1 MQWLS
6 EYGLFLAEAVTV
18 VVAIGAIILMI
29 VRARHGDSVER
40 EARLKIRPWHERM
53 QHLQRELGQAGLE
66 DAERTANA
74 KARAKK
80 EKQEAKSLKKALKAK
95 AKRKPSDDVQDQD
108 STAGRRVFVLDFVGD
123 IKATG
128 VESLAEQ
135 VTALE
140 GVLTDKDEVV
150 LRLESG
156 GGLVHA
162 YGLAAAQLD
171 RLRAAGAR
179 LTITVDK
186 VAASGGYMMACAADH
201 VVAAPFAVIGSIGV
215 VAQVPNVHRLLKK
228 HDVDVEI
235 LTAGRYKRTLT
246 MLGEN
251 TEEGREKFLSDLART
266 HDLFKQHV
274 GSRRPQLDVE
284 AVSQGDIWYGSEA
297 IAIGLIDEVGT
308 SQALLAGYL
317 KQDLKIFEVSLEKPR
332 RMMDRFGKG
341 MTLSLDR
348 VLDRVLERNVE
359 SRWQQ
364 H

>member
-29 VRARHGDSVER
+29 VRARHGDSGER

-95 AKRKPSDDVQDQD
+95 AKRKPSDDVQEQD
-108 STAGRRVFVLDFVGD
+108 STSGRRVFVLDFVGD

-341 MTLSLDR
+341 VTLSLDR

>member
-1 MQWLS
+1 MQWIS
-6 EYGLFLAEAVTV
+6 AYGLFLAEAITV
-18 VVAIGAIILMI
+18 VVAIGVI
-29 VRARHGDSVER
+29 VLLIARARHGDGGER
-40 EARLKIRPWHERM
+40 EAKLKIRPWHERM
-53 QHLQRELGQAGLE
+53 KGYQRELSQAGLE
-66 DAERTANA
+66 DAEYVANE
-74 KARAKK
+74 KARAKQH
-80 EKQEAKSLKKALKAK
+80 KQEAKLLKKTLKAK
-95 AKRKPSDDVQDQD
+95 AKSDGKSSVDT
-108 STAGRRVFVLDFVGD
+108 TARTSGRRAFVLDFVGD

-135 VTALE
+135 ITALE
-140 GVLTDKDEVV
+140 GVLGEKDEVI

-171 RLRAAGAR
+171 RLRASGAR

-251 TEEGREKFLSDLART
+251 SEEGREKFLSDLART
-266 HDLFKQHV
+266 HELFKQHV

-297 IAIGLIDEVGT
+297 IEIGLIDEVGT
-308 SQALLAGYL
+308 SQTLLARYL
-317 KQDLKIFEVSLEKPR
+317 KEDVKVFEVSLEKPR
-332 RMMDRFGKG
+332 RVMDRFGKG
-341 MTLSLDR
+341 VTLSLDR
-348 VLDRVLERNVE
+348 VLDRVLERNAE
-359 SRWQQ
+359 SRWHQQ
-364 H
+364 

>member
-29 VRARHGDSVER
+29 VRARHGGSGER

-341 MTLSLDR
+341 VTLSLDR

>member
-1 MQWLS
+1 MQWIS
-6 EYGLFLAEAVTV
+6 AYGLFLAQAITV
-18 VVAIGAIILMI
+18 VVAIGAIILII
-29 VRARHGDSVER
+29 VRARQGDGGER
-40 EARLKIRPWHERM
+40 EAKLKIRPWNERM
-53 QHLQRELGQAGLE
+53 KAYQRELSQAGLE
-66 DAERTANA
+66 DAEYAANE
-74 KARAKK
+74 KARAKQH
-80 EKQEAKSLKKALKAK
+80 KQEAKVLKKALKAK
-95 AKRKPSDDVQDQD
+95 AKSGDKS
-108 STAGRRVFVLDFVGD
+108 STDATVHGNGRRAFVLDFVGD

-135 VTALE
+135 ITALE
-140 GVLTDKDEVV
+140 GVLGEKDEVV

-171 RLRAAGAR
+171 RLRASGAR

-201 VVAAPFAVIGSIGV
+201 VIAAPFAVIGSIGV

-251 TEEGREKFLSDLART
+251 SEEGREKFLSDLART
-266 HDLFKQHV
+266 HELFKQHV
-274 GSRRPQLDVE
+274 GSRRPQLDVD

-297 IAIGLIDEVGT
+297 IDIGLIDEVGT
-308 SQALLAGYL
+308 SQALLSRYL
-317 KQDLKIFEVSLEKPR
+317 KEEVKVFEVSLEKPR
-332 RMMDRFGKG
+332 RVMDRFGKG
-341 MTLSLDR
+341 VTSGLDR
-348 VLDRVLERNVE
+348 VLDRVLERNAE
-359 SRWQQ
+359 SRWHQQ
-364 H
+364 